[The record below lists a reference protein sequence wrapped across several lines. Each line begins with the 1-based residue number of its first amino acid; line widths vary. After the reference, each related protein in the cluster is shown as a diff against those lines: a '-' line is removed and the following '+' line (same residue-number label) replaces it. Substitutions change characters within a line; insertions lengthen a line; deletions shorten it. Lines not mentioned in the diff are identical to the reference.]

1 MYRKV
6 LNYLRGQVTVEVESA
21 APERVLNLCAA
32 HGIPFWGLT
41 WLSEIRLRAAIDRAE
56 LPRLREVLTRTDA
69 VLTVVRTEGAPEVW
83 RQYRRRYVLL
93 AAAAVLAGGWLAIQ
107 AAPKPQ
113 AADTPAVQTAASAA
127 APVRTIG
134 YTLVPLPQTDE
145 KEAVAPA
152 DDPAAEEAP
161 EEAPAP
167 EEAVAPEDDA
177 AGDPNAVPDDLE
189 LLDTFLATAYC
200 QTGTTATGTYTTVGR
215 TLAVNPGVIP
225 YGTHVWLYLEDGTL
239 VGDYYAEDTGGN
251 MLEHPYVI
259 DIYMG
264 TDYDTCIEW
273 GVKRVSVYVEKDA
286 GS

>member
-1 MYRKV
+1 MKLKLQTR
-6 LNYLRGQVTVEVESA
+6 R
-21 APERVLNLCAA
+21 LCLA
-32 HGIPFWGLT
+32 
-41 WLSEIRLRAAIDRAE
+41 
-56 LPRLREVLTRTDA
+56 
-69 VLTVVRTEGAPEVW
+69 
-83 RQYRRRYVLL
+83 L

-145 KEAVAPA
+145 K
-152 DDPAAEEAP
+152 
-161 EEAPAP
+161 
-167 EEAVAPEDDA
+167 EAVAPEDDA

-273 GVKRVSVYVEKDA
+273 GVKRVSVYVEKDT

>member
-1 MYRKV
+1 MKLKLQTR
-6 LNYLRGQVTVEVESA
+6 R
-21 APERVLNLCAA
+21 LCLA
-32 HGIPFWGLT
+32 
-41 WLSEIRLRAAIDRAE
+41 
-56 LPRLREVLTRTDA
+56 
-69 VLTVVRTEGAPEVW
+69 
-83 RQYRRRYVLL
+83 L

-152 DDPAAEEAP
+152 DDPAA
-161 EEAPAP
+161 
-167 EEAVAPEDDA
+167 EDDA

-273 GVKRVSVYVEKDA
+273 GVKRVSVYVEKDT

>member
-1 MYRKV
+1 MKLKLQTR
-6 LNYLRGQVTVEVESA
+6 R
-21 APERVLNLCAA
+21 LCLA
-32 HGIPFWGLT
+32 
-41 WLSEIRLRAAIDRAE
+41 
-56 LPRLREVLTRTDA
+56 
-69 VLTVVRTEGAPEVW
+69 
-83 RQYRRRYVLL
+83 L

-200 QTGTTATGTYTTVGR
+200 QTGTTSTGTYTTVGR

-225 YGTHVWLYLEDGTL
+225 GRSSATITPRTP
-239 VGDYYAEDTGGN
+239 AA
-251 MLEHPYVI
+251 
-259 DIYMG
+259 
-264 TDYDTCIEW
+264 TCSSTRTSSTSTWARITTPASS
-273 GVKRVSVYVEKDA
+273 GA
-286 GS
+286 

>member
-1 MYRKV
+1 MKLKLQTR
-6 LNYLRGQVTVEVESA
+6 R
-21 APERVLNLCAA
+21 LCLA
-32 HGIPFWGLT
+32 
-41 WLSEIRLRAAIDRAE
+41 
-56 LPRLREVLTRTDA
+56 
-69 VLTVVRTEGAPEVW
+69 
-83 RQYRRRYVLL
+83 L

-152 DDPAAEEAP
+152 DNPAAEEAP

-200 QTGTTATGTYTTVGR
+200 QTGTTASESNRYFADGYRLLMEQQLR
-215 TLAVNPGVIP
+215 TSEKRCLRDTASFLKRCHSRQLKKTLICGLAILP
-225 YGTHVWLYLEDGTL
+225 
-239 VGDYYAEDTGGN
+239 
-251 MLEHPYVI
+251 
-259 DIYMG
+259 
-264 TDYDTCIEW
+264 
-273 GVKRVSVYVEKDA
+273 K
-286 GS
+286 

>member
-1 MYRKV
+1 MKLKLQTR
-6 LNYLRGQVTVEVESA
+6 
-21 APERVLNLCAA
+21 
-32 HGIPFWGLT
+32 
-41 WLSEIRLRAAIDRAE
+41 RLF
-56 LPRLREVLTRTDA
+56 
-69 VLTVVRTEGAPEVW
+69 
-83 RQYRRRYVLL
+83 L
-93 AAAAVLAGGWLAIQ
+93 ALATAAVLAGGWLAIQ

-113 AADTPAVQTAASAA
+113 AADTPAVQTAAPAT

-152 DDPAAEEAP
+152 DDLAAEEPP
-161 EEAPAP
+161 EETA
-167 EEAVAPEDDA
+167 APEDA
-177 AGDPNAVPDDLE
+177 AEDPNAVPDDLE

-273 GVKRVSVYVEKDA
+273 GVKRVRVYVEKDA

>member
-1 MYRKV
+1 MGIIDSSEMKLKLQTR
-6 LNYLRGQVTVEVESA
+6 R
-21 APERVLNLCAA
+21 LCLA
-32 HGIPFWGLT
+32 
-41 WLSEIRLRAAIDRAE
+41 
-56 LPRLREVLTRTDA
+56 
-69 VLTVVRTEGAPEVW
+69 
-83 RQYRRRYVLL
+83 L

-134 YTLVPLPQTDE
+134 YTLVPLPPPDE

-189 LLDTFLATAYC
+189 LLDTIEFEGQTYCVFVPADIENMDVNDPDYGLIFLKSREENGEELFDSVDDDDELDRVY
-200 QTGTTATGTYTTVGR
+200 
-215 TLAVNPGVIP
+215 
-225 YGTHVWLYLEDGTL
+225 E
-239 VGDYYAEDTGGN
+239 YYQQIMEAE
-251 MLEHPYVI
+251 E
-259 DIYMG
+259 
-264 TDYDTCIEW
+264 
-273 GVKRVSVYVEKDA
+273 EKE
-286 GS
+286 

>member
-1 MYRKV
+1 MKLKLQTR
-6 LNYLRGQVTVEVESA
+6 R
-21 APERVLNLCAA
+21 LCLA
-32 HGIPFWGLT
+32 
-41 WLSEIRLRAAIDRAE
+41 
-56 LPRLREVLTRTDA
+56 
-69 VLTVVRTEGAPEVW
+69 
-83 RQYRRRYVLL
+83 L

-215 TLAVNPGVIP
+215 TLAVNPGVNPTAHMCGCIWRTGRSSATITP
-225 YGTHVWLYLEDGTL
+225 RTPAATCSSTRTL
-239 VGDYYAEDTGGN
+239 STSTWARITTPASSGA
-251 MLEHPYVI
+251 
-259 DIYMG
+259 
-264 TDYDTCIEW
+264 
-273 GVKRVSVYVEKDA
+273 
-286 GS
+286 

>member
-1 MYRKV
+1 MKWNKPV
-6 LNYLRGQVTVEVESA
+6 KML
-21 APERVLNLCAA
+21 AP
-32 HGIPFWGLT
+32 
-41 WLSEIRLRAAIDRAE
+41 
-56 LPRLREVLTRTDA
+56 
-69 VLTVVRTEGAPEVW
+69 
-83 RQYRRRYVLL
+83 LL
-93 AAAAVLAGGWLAIQ
+93 AAALITGFGLLLSGTARAETAPQQ
-107 AAPKPQ
+107 ADMQ
-113 AADTPAVQTAASAA
+113 SAA
-127 APVRTIG
+127 AVEEPEQTVSEAPVEHIEPK
-134 YTLVPLPQTDE
+134 LL
-145 KEAVAPA
+145 AL
-152 DDPAAEEAP
+152 EETALEP
-161 EEAPAP
+161 EEAQPEAEPAP
-167 EEAVAPEDDA
+167 DDA
-177 AGDPNAVPDDLE
+177 AGSAVPDDLE

-200 QTGTTATGTYTTVGR
+200 QTGTTATGTYTTANR

>member
-1 MYRKV
+1 MSKCGQKTEVYSRITGYYRPVQNWNDGKAQEFKQRKV
-6 LNYLRGQVTVEVESA
+6 YDA
-21 APERVLNLCAA
+21 A
-32 HGIPFWGLT
+32 GF
-41 WLSEIRLRAAIDRAE
+41 
-56 LPRLREVLTRTDA
+56 
-69 VLTVVRTEGAPEVW
+69 
-83 RQYRRRYVLL
+83 
-93 AAAAVLAGGWLAIQ
+93 LAGKRQ
-107 AAPKPQ
+107 
-113 AADTPAVQTAASAA
+113 
-127 APVRTIG
+127 
-134 YTLVPLPQTDE
+134 
-145 KEAVAPA
+145 
-152 DDPAAEEAP
+152 EAP

-225 YGTHVWLYLEDGTL
+225 YGTHVWLYLEGGTL

-264 TDYDTCIEW
+264 TDHDTCIEW
-273 GVKRVSVYVEKDA
+273 GVKRVSVYVEKDT

>member
-1 MYRKV
+1 MK
-6 LNYLRGQVTVEVESA
+6 LKLQALR
-21 APERVLNLCAA
+21 LC
-32 HGIPFWGLT
+32 LM
-41 WLSEIRLRAAIDRAE
+41 
-56 LPRLREVLTRTDA
+56 
-69 VLTVVRTEGAPEVW
+69 
-83 RQYRRRYVLL
+83 L

-113 AADTPAVQTAASAA
+113 AADTPAVQTAAPAP

-145 KEAVAPA
+145 AGTEAPA
-152 DDPAAEEAP
+152 DDPAAEEPP
-161 EEAPAP
+161 EEAPEETAAP
-167 EEAVAPEDDA
+167 DDA
-177 AGDPNAVPDDLE
+177 AEDPNAVPNDLE

-200 QTGTTATGTYTTVGR
+200 QTGTTATGTYTTVDR

-273 GVKRVSVYVEKDA
+273 GVKRVRVYVEKDA

>member
-1 MYRKV
+1 MKLKLQTR
-6 LNYLRGQVTVEVESA
+6 R
-21 APERVLNLCAA
+21 LCLA
-32 HGIPFWGLT
+32 
-41 WLSEIRLRAAIDRAE
+41 
-56 LPRLREVLTRTDA
+56 
-69 VLTVVRTEGAPEVW
+69 
-83 RQYRRRYVLL
+83 L

-161 EEAPAP
+161 EEA
-167 EEAVAPEDDA
+167 VAPEDDA

-225 YGTHVWLYLEDGTL
+225 
-239 VGDYYAEDTGGN
+239 
-251 MLEHPYVI
+251 
-259 DIYMG
+259 
-264 TDYDTCIEW
+264 
-273 GVKRVSVYVEKDA
+273 
-286 GS
+286 